1 LHACTF
7 LHFFFFP
14 LFLSRRK
21 TKKESVGRYVR
32 AREREGVSRYV
43 RERERGRERERRE
56 RWAEFVAMASSLWQA
71 SASGSG
77 SCSSWLSSSNWPL
90 LPGLPDD
97 IALLCLAR
105 LPRTV
110 LLSLRGVSKAWRKA
124 LEHPEFY
131 ETRVRL
137 GRTEEWLYVE
147 SWNAG
152 TQKVSWFA
160 FDRAEAKWRK
170 LAPLPKKR
178 GFPAEVFG
186 RSSTVLDGRLFVV
199 GGKAGITG
207 PTLRD
212 LFIYSPLSNRWSRGR
227 SMINTRHSPLVS
239 VLNGKLYV
247 LGGFDC
253 FNKPMIASECYHF
266 DKDEWTSVESQGHP
280 CLPAPSWYCHGWQPL
295 WQGLLLH
302 NKDFYCS
309 YKMDDSRAAVKHY
322 DPNTGKWELRKP
334 TLKALLRSVLP
345 PPLSVIL
352 HLC

>member
-14 LFLSRRK
+14 LFLSRGK

-32 AREREGVSRYV
+32 ARKSEGISRYV
-43 RERERGRERERRE
+43 RERDKGRERERRE

-334 TLKALLRSVLP
+334 TLKALLRSGLP
-345 PPLSVIL
+345 PLLSVML